1 MSEDDLKDDGSE
13 SLTER
18 VHRQMTIPC
27 DPETLA
33 FAVGIYQAA
42 IAGRM
47 PSAHIPPRK
56 GPGLHLTDVPM
67 NRGMMAILKET
78 RHLSEDDRQVL
89 MFRVMHFG
97 ETMSAALLDIRF
109 KRHLRSSD
117 DTGLEVSNE
126 LMNAY
131 AACKL
136 ASVDGYA
143 VADMDHLA
151 DMLEG
156 VDPT

>member
-1 MSEDDLKDDGSE
+1 MSKDYMNNGNSE
-13 SLTER
+13 PLTER

-33 FAVGIYQAA
+33 FAVGIYQEA

-56 GPGLHLTDVPM
+56 GPGLHLTDAPM

-78 RHLSEDDRQVL
+78 RHLSEEDRQVL
-89 MFRVMHFG
+89 MFRVMHFA
-97 ETMSAALLDIRF
+97 ETVSAALLDTRL
-109 KRHLRSSD
+109 KKHLRSSD
-117 DTGLEVSNE
+117 DTGLEISNE
-126 LMNAY
+126 LMKAY
-131 AACKL
+131 AACKF
-136 ASVDGYA
+136 VNVNDYA

-151 DMLEG
+151 GMLEG